1 MSPPGTARGASA
13 LEDER
18 EAASRFAVRTRRV
31 EARARREGK
40 RAEKREKTRYEL
52 EYERR
57 LRDAGAADATMR
69 REELE
74 EKQRR
79 VASEKAREESVRRRF
94 AIESREGTKIGPVKA
109 GVGRGSLLRAGLVSP
124 VASPMGK
131 KEARERALATSDGDD
146 ERRGGDAAAAG
157 RRVFPGSGR
166 RGTRRGDARRRGR
179 WGGRRCRRR
188 GGDRGWRGASR
199 RAFSSGALFTLY

>member
-1 MSPPGTARGASA
+1 
-13 LEDER
+13 
-18 EAASRFAVRTRRV
+18 
-31 EARARREGK
+31 
-40 RAEKREKTRYEL
+40 
-52 EYERR
+52 
-57 LRDAGAADATMR
+57 MR

-131 KEARERALATSDGDD
+131 KEARERALAASAGDD
-146 ERRGGDAAAAG
+146 ERRGGGAAAAG
-157 RRVFPGSGR
+157 TGEYSRGRVALALGAATLKREEGALGR
-166 RGTRRGDARRRGR
+166 ETMLDAR
-179 WGGRRCRRR
+179 GGP
-188 GGDRGWRGASR
+188 GGWRGASR
-199 RAFSSGALFTLY
+199 PQ